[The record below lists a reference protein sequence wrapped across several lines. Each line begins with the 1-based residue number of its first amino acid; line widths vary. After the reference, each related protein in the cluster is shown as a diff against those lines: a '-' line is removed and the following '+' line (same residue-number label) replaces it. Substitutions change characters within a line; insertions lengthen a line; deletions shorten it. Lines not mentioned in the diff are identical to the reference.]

1 MIGYSHIDSAI
12 TPSSI
17 GDIEIHKSEVIR
29 FHDDGTSSDS
39 GIRLDIY
46 FVEPAY
52 ADDIGFYSYV
62 DDGSFVFHVDER
74 TRTIFRAVLS
84 VDSEFPNDIEQLAR
98 LNLDAMVKADIV
110 DEANEWNEKAVA
122 VVGEVAPLLKSL
134 YGAGSTAEE

>member
-1 MIGYSHIDSAI
+1 M
-12 TPSSI
+12 
-17 GDIEIHKSEVIR
+17 IR

-62 DDGSFVFHVDER
+62 DDGSFVFHIDER

-84 VDSEFPNDIEQLAR
+84 VDNEFPNDIEQLTR
-98 LNLDAMVKADIV
+98 LNLDAMVEANIV
-110 DEANEWNEKAVA
+110 DEGNERNEKAVA
-122 VVGEVAPLLKSL
+122 VVEEVAPLLKSL
-134 YGAGSTAEE
+134 CGDGSATKE

>member
-1 MIGYSHIDSAI
+1 MIGYSYIDSAI

-17 GDIEIHKSEVIR
+17 GDIEIHKSEVTR
-29 FHDDGTSSDS
+29 FHDDGTSTDS
-39 GIRLDIY
+39 GVQFDIY
-46 FVEPAY
+46 FVEPVY
-52 ADDIGFYSYV
+52 ADGIGFYSYV

-134 YGAGSTAEE
+134 CGDGSTTKE

>member
-74 TRTIFRAVLS
+74 TRTIFRAVLN
-84 VDSEFPNDIEQLAR
+84 VDGEFPGNVEQLAR
-98 LNLDAMVKADIV
+98 FNMDAMAEANIV
-110 DEANEWNEKAVA
+110 DEGNEWNEKTVAAVREI
-122 VVGEVAPLLKSL
+122 VSLLKSL
-134 YGAGSTAEE
+134 CGAGSTAEE